1 MPNTLSDQN
10 EKTTIS
16 IGSDPIDK
24 TLVGG
29 QPLGSLTLIEDSSGT
44 GKSIVMQLG
53 PDYDLHLALLIHGP
67 RPAVAFGPAVR
78 PPSRIAH

>member
-16 IGSDPIDK
+16 IGSDPIDMA
-24 TLVGG
+24 LVGG
-29 QPLGSLTLIEDSSGT
+29 LPLGSLTLIEGSSGT
-44 GKSIVMQLG
+44 SKSVVMQLG
-53 PDYDLHLALLIHGP
+53 QDYDFHLALLIHGP
-67 RPAVAFGPAVR
+67 RPPVAFGPAVR